1 MRPSLPPLPIT
12 ISLGRPSRAELLVLG
27 GALLLLAAAASL
39 LVSWRQ
45 ATAPPQATTARLFV
59 STTPPGARVLIDGQQ
74 VGTTPS
80 TLDVAPG
87 PHDLTLSAPHAIDD
101 TEHVD
106 LGPAGA
112 TLDVV
117 LWRDRP
123 VIRYLRPAL
132 PGALLAD
139 ALFLDDGQLALS
151 LLLPGG
157 ERQAWTLAPED
168 HFALHRLGEL
178 APRAP
183 LAVRPDGQD
192 VAYLARDEL
201 TDGSGGLFLDRDRA
215 TSVWLVPASPS
226 AAASQRLWVVPTQ
239 EEALVDLVWAP
250 DGRHLL
256 LVARQ
261 GADSS
266 ATRTSVRSLDIDT
279 GVATDLASLP
289 SEIVPGSYVWSPDGH
304 SVAFIVHTAQL
315 AAVCLLSDAGAFRYL
330 GDLGHDGLAG
340 PPVAPVAWAPEGLD
354 RLVYGALL
362 RQAPGTGTSALGQ
375 QPVGLYLV
383 EPPDVLGRQLGGD
396 AGLAPLWRPDGRLL
410 VVGITGGT
418 AGATPAFHLRSLET
432 HGAVQDLATLD
443 LPAPGTTSY
452 GVRWDLPHAR
462 ALVVT
467 NRSSGDGAAHDFWLL
482 DFRSDAT
489 A

>member
-1 MRPSLPPLPIT
+1 MRLSLPPLPIT

-45 ATAPPQATTARLFV
+45 ATAPPQATTARLSV
-59 STTPPGARVLIDGQQ
+59 STTPSGARVLIDGQQ
-74 VGTTPS
+74 VGTTPG
-80 TLDVAPG
+80 TLDVALG

-112 TLDVV
+112 SLDVV

-139 ALFLDDGQLALS
+139 ALFWDDGQLALS

-157 ERQAWTLAPED
+157 ERQAWTLAPEE

-192 VAYLARDEL
+192 VAYLARD
-201 TDGSGGLFLDRDRA
+201 DPSDVSAGPPLDRDRA
-215 TSVWLVPASPS
+215 TSVWLASTTPS
-226 AAASQRLWVVPTQ
+226 AAPRRLWAVPTGD
-239 EEALVDLVWAP
+239 EALVDLSWAP
-250 DGRHLL
+250 DRRHLL

-261 GADSS
+261 RADSS

-289 SEIVPGSYVWSPDGH
+289 SEIAPGSYVWSPDGH

-315 AAVCLLSDAGAFRYL
+315 AAVCLLSDGGAFRYL

-362 RQAPGTGTSALGQ
+362 RQAPGTGASALGQ

-383 EPPDVLGRQLGGD
+383 EPPDLLGHQLGGD

-418 AGATPAFHLRSLET
+418 AGATPAFHLRNLET

-489 A
+489 P